1 MDGTNSRRF
10 WRKKEEEE
18 EEGEAI
24 DRGRGGG

>member
-18 EEGEAI
+18 EGEAI